1 MVMPGMSGGEVFDE
15 IRKISPQAKVLLS
28 SGYSLNGEASRI
40 IARGC
45 NGFIQKPF
53 TLDDLYK
60 HIRRIMGDTPA
71 PPGLTQSTLP
81 F

>member
-1 MVMPGMSGGEVFDE
+1 MVMPEMSGGEVFDE
-15 IRKISPQAKVLLS
+15 IRKISPQSKVLLS
-28 SGYSLNGEASRI
+28 SGYSLNGQASRI

-53 TLDDLYK
+53 TLDDLYRQ
-60 HIRRIMGDTPA
+60 IRRIMGDAPT
-71 PPGLTQSTLP
+71 PPGLTQPSLP